1 MKKIDPERSKNNM
14 VKCRYIIDVL
24 YEIVCDQAK
33 DIIKNTQTIEAIDRD
48 IERLLEM
55 YILAKNSVIDFYGLD
70 EFE

>member
-1 MKKIDPERSKNNM
+1 MKKIDPERSKNSM

-24 YEIVCDQAK
+24 YEIVYDQAK

-48 IERLLEM
+48 IEQLLEM